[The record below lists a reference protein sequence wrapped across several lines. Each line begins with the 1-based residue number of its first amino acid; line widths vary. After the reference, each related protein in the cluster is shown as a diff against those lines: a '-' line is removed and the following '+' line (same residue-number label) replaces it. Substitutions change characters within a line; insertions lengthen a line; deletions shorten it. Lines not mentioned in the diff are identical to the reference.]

1 MQLFDLALE
10 IFCAI
15 LAEVLVSHC
24 DLAQVQLVNGASDL
38 FGTPLMNAARGGHLL
53 VVRLLLERGA
63 NVDCASLQLT
73 EKEKRDERFVGN
85 FPRRHISV
93 SNRPQEREPFSPL
106 SAAAF
111 AGHEEI
117 VQLLLSPQF
126 RLSRSSC
133 YFSRPSPLQPKVVI

>member
-1 MQLFDLALE
+1 ML
-10 IFCAI
+10 I
-15 LAEVLVSHC
+15 VH
-24 DLAQVQLVNGASDL
+24 
-38 FGTPLMNAARGGHLL
+38 
-53 VVRLLLERGA
+53 
-63 NVDCASLQLT
+63 LQLT
-73 EKEKRDERFVGN
+73 EKDKRDERFVGN
-85 FPRRHISV
+85 FPRRLISV

-126 RLSRSSC
+126 RLSRSSY